1 MPMPDTPELP
11 VTTSTSSSE
20 TVPVHAPPTDPS
32 KVSVAASE
40 PALAPIAADADAEPQ
55 IGRYRLS
62 ELTAMR
68 GRRGR
73 KPPEF
78 YTAFPDLAAGGDGKP
93 AAAKDPGVTKVPRQ
107 PKVRAVRTPQV
118 SSAII
123 GDHTI
128 DQLLAMIGTTG
139 RKPIAYDI
147 LQAAAQVFADAGA
160 LDLPAPT
167 DPLVVALGAA
177 SPAVREL
184 VGELL
189 RQVPAKR
196 PRAKKEA
203 AEEVPG

>member
-1 MPMPDTPELP
+1 MPDTPDLPETVTSTATEPATTPVSELP
-11 VTTSTSSSE
+11 VALAE
-20 TVPVHAPPTDPS
+20 VAP
-32 KVSVAASE
+32 VAA
-40 PALAPIAADADAEPQ
+40 APVEVVSAADATGEQ
-55 IGRYRLS
+55 RIGRYLLS
-62 ELTAMR
+62 DLAAMR

-78 YTAFPDLAAGGDGKP
+78 YTAFPDLAAGGEAKP
-93 AAAKDPGVTKVPRQ
+93 VAAKEPGAAKAPRE
-107 PKVRAVRTPQV
+107 PKVRVARTTQV

-139 RKPIAYDI
+139 RKPVAYDI
-147 LQAAAQVFADAGA
+147 LQAAAQVFADAGV

-167 DPLVVALGAA
+167 DPLVVALAEA

-189 RQVPAKR
+189 RQAPAKR
-196 PRAKKEA
+196 TRSKKDA
-203 AEEVPG
+203 AE

>member
-1 MPMPDTPELP
+1 MPMPDTPDLPETATSTATEPTITPVSELP
-11 VTTSTSSSE
+11 VALAE
-20 TVPVHAPPTDPS
+20 VAP
-32 KVSVAASE
+32 VAA
-40 PALAPIAADADAEPQ
+40 APVEVVSAADAAGEPR
-55 IGRYRLS
+55 IGRYLVS
-62 ELTAMR
+62 DLAAMR

-78 YTAFPDLAAGGDGKP
+78 YTAFPDLAAGSEAKP
-93 AAAKDPGVTKVPRQ
+93 VTAKAPRE
-107 PKVRAVRTPQV
+107 PKVRVARTPQV

-139 RKPIAYDI
+139 RKPVAYDI
-147 LQAAAQVFADAGA
+147 LQTAAQVFADAGV

-167 DPLVVALGAA
+167 DPLVVALAEA

-189 RQVPAKR
+189 RQAPAKR
-196 PRAKKEA
+196 TRSKKDA
-203 AEEVPG
+203 AE